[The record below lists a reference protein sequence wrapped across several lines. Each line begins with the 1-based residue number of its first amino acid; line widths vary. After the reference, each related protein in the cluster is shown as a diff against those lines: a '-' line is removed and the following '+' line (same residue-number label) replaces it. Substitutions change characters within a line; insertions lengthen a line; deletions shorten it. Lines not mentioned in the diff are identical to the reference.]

1 MLLYHGMVEGVVHC
15 VVQRGVVQ
23 DQRVGFED
31 LCKSKKKAEEEQSRP
46 LQLTLK

>member
-1 MLLYHGMVEGVVHC
+1 
-15 VVQRGVVQ
+15 
-23 DQRVGFED
+23 VGFED